1 MEDCFM
7 CTKDYDFE
15 KSPCPEGYLED
26 LSKYLTENQY
36 TIDENGET
44 DFTELLFSEPLHK
57 IHNIS
62 CCVYFHYFINNDIDK
77 LDKKFKEH
85 LDSERQKNNLIVDDD
100 DNEIK
105 YMMNCI
111 KKQQKYFYDSKT
123 TLNETKKGIFMILCL
138 PNGEMPVLIDDV
150 GAKLTFKREDN
161 ENISF
166 KTTNYIM

>member
-1 MEDCFM
+1 MNF
-7 CTKDYDFE
+7 
-15 KSPCPEGYLED
+15 SNPLD
-26 LSKYLTENQY
+26 LKYVH
-36 TIDENGET
+36 
-44 DFTELLFSEPLHK
+44 LLLLSRCLNFHPLPGLFFWL
-57 IHNIS
+57 S
-62 CCVYFHYFINNDIDK
+62 VYFHYFINNDIDK

-150 GAKLTFKREDN
+150 GANLTFKREDN
-161 ENISF
+161 ESIIF
-166 KTTNYIM
+166 KTTNYIE